1 MNCWDAFE
9 DERLPISLELRDIVK
24 RAAVIGG
31 PALPV
36 AS

>member
-1 MNCWDAFE
+1 MNCRNAFE
-9 DERLPISLELRDIVK
+9 DERLLISLELRDIVK

-31 PALPV
+31 PALPA